1 MRRVPAA
8 VVARGA
14 VAVVILLAGC
24 TSMKKVKDPTNYI
37 TTVRPK
43 LVRVTETNGSKLS
56 VVGAQVEG
64 DTISGFVDQPN
75 GVMHQYTEIPLQQV
89 TEVEAQQWAHEKTL
103 LAVGGGLAA
112 SAGIIYL
119 YVKQAEG
126 QGAGNYCNTGL
137 YTGGAACPF
146 PSDSGH

>member
-1 MRRVPAA
+1 
-8 VVARGA
+8 VVARATRAA
-14 VAVVILLAGC
+14 VAAAVLLAGC
-24 TSMKKVKDPTNYI
+24 TSMHKVKDPTSYI

-43 LVRVTETNGSKLS
+43 MVRVTQKDGSKLS
-56 VVGAQVEG
+56 VIGAQMQG
-64 DTISGFVDQPN
+64 DTLYGFVDRPN
-75 GVMHQYTEIPLQQV
+75 GVMHEYTEIPLQDV
-89 TEVEAQQWAHEKTL
+89 TAVEAQQWAHGKTL

-126 QGAGNYCNTGL
+126 QGSGNYCNTGL

-146 PSDSGH
+146 PADSGHM